1 MKVFVIFMVLLALDL
16 YVIDPVPFVDEI
28 LLAIGSFMSYRSCK
42 SSRLG
47 SSQQSHKLEEV
58 GPR

>member
-47 SSQQSHKLEEV
+47 SSQQK
-58 GPR
+58 P